1 MKRVKEGWQRQAR
14 CAAALIGASVLLA
27 LGACSGSRSTAE
39 ERRLRAVEGSDDVV
53 VAVVWPW
60 EARKDMLYSEGLDL
74 ALAEV
79 NDAGGVHGRSLRL
92 LRKDDQESVNQGR
105 LIAQKIADDPD
116 VVAVIGHLQSYVTV
130 PAAAI
135 YDAAG
140 LVLLA
145 PAATSAE
152 LTSKGYRRVF
162 RLTVNDLAIGQQMA
176 DYAAAQGYRRIA
188 VYYERSIYG
197 RALANAFEEQLSTSE
212 ASVLARNSYDV
223 GFHPRE
229 GALQPML
236 TRWRSLDLD
245 AIFLAGQTPP
255 AGQLVAVF
263 RKRGFALPVLG
274 GDAMSS
280 PDFIKAGGDSVEG
293 TVVAT
298 FFHPEEPRPEVQEF
312 VAAFRKRYGVDPDAS
327 SALGYDAVRL
337 LAHAMNQA
345 ASPAPAEVAKVL
357 HDEAGWDGVTGNFKF
372 DQKGELVGR
381 HVIKGVVKNGRLEYL
396 GK

>member
-1 MKRVKEGWQRQAR
+1 MMRLKEDWRRRAR
-14 CAAALIGASVLLA
+14 CVAALIVASGLLA
-27 LGACSGSRSTAE
+27 LAGCSRSRSTTD
-39 ERRLRAVEGSDDVV
+39 ERRIRAVEGSGDVV

-60 EARKDMLYSEGLDL
+60 EARQNMLYSQGLNL
-74 ALAEV
+74 AVVEV
-79 NDAGGVHGRSLRL
+79 NDAGGVHRRHLRL
-92 LRKDDQESVNQGR
+92 RHEDDQEAVNQGR
-105 LIAQKIADDPD
+105 LIAQRLADDPD

-135 YDAAG
+135 YDEAG

-152 LTSKGYRRVF
+152 LTSKGYGRVF
-162 RLTVNDLAIGQQMA
+162 RLTVNDQATGGQMA
-176 DYAAAQGYRRIA
+176 DYAVAQGYQRIA

-197 RALANAFEEQLSTSE
+197 RALANAFEEQLATSD

-223 GFHPRE
+223 GFRPRE
-229 GALQPML
+229 GALEEML

-255 AGQLVAVF
+255 AGQLVALF
-263 RKRGFALPVLG
+263 RKLGMELPVLG

-280 PDFIKAGGDSVEG
+280 PDFIKAGGKAVEG

-298 FFHPEEPRPEVQEF
+298 FFHPEDPRPEVQKF
-312 VAAFRKRYGVDPDAS
+312 VAAFRARYGFDPDAS

-345 ASPAPAEVAKVL
+345 ASPAPAEVAEVL
-357 HDEAGWDGVTGNFKF
+357 HDQAGWAGVTGTFKF

-381 HVIKGVVKNGRLEYL
+381 NVIKGVVKDGRLVYL
-396 GK
+396 EK